1 MPRSNRWISG
11 FAVVASCLLLAAC
24 GGGDSKSS
32 SGSSGGA
39 STSSSTSSSSSS
51 ASSSGGALSK
61 AELIKQGDKI
71 CQEGSDK
78 VDKLGESPS
87 DPDKLGDYTDKLTKI
102 VGETRD
108 DLRKLNPPA
117 DVADDY
123 NRLIELM
130 GNMETDAGQLAG
142 VAKRQDVA
150 KLTQISNDLEK
161 VADEGQKVA
170 KRIGFKGA
178 CTG

>member
-1 MPRSNRWISG
+1 MPPRRRSLTVL
-11 FAVVASCLLLAAC
+11 AVLASCLALAAC

-32 SGSSGGA
+32 S
-39 STSSSTSSSSSS
+39 
-51 ASSSGGALSK
+51 SSSGGSSGSASGSSGSSGSPGGGTLSK
-61 AELIKQGDKI
+61 ADLIKQGDKI

-78 VDKLGESPS
+78 VDKLGDSPS

-102 VGETRD
+102 VGETKD
-108 DLRKLNPPA
+108 DLSKLNPPA
-117 DVADDY
+117 DVATDY
-123 NRLIELM
+123 NRLVALM
-130 GNMETDAGQLAG
+130 GKMESDAGQLA
-142 VAKRQDVA
+142 DVA
-150 KLTQISNDLEK
+150 KAKDVTKLTQLSNDLEK